1 MVLPTEATEIFS
13 SMMGCIFY
21 AIVYI
26 IYFLSNNIPF
36 PSSLGPVYQKEVKW
50 SAFNMEMIFHSHA
63 HANNSFHKKGSCLGL
78 IWKVRVFGTFFWEG
92 SLSKWRLC
100 SKEVCEKHE
109 FVYMN

>member
-50 SAFNMEMIFHSHA
+50 SAFNMIFHSHA
-63 HANNSFHKKGSCLGL
+63 HTNNSFSQERLCLGL
-78 IWKVRVFGTFFWEG
+78 IRKVRVFGTFFLEG

-109 FVYMN
+109 FVYMS

>member
-50 SAFNMEMIFHSHA
+50 SAFNMIFRSHA
-63 HANNSFHKKGSCLGL
+63 HANNSFYKKGCFLAS
-78 IWKVRVFGTFFWEG
+78 FG
-92 SLSKWRLC
+92 K
-100 SKEVCEKHE
+100 
-109 FVYMN
+109 

>member
-1 MVLPTEATEIFS
+1 MVSPTEATEIFS

-50 SAFNMEMIFHSHA
+50 SVFNMIFHSHA
-63 HANNSFHKKGSCLGL
+63 HANNSFSQERLCLGL
-78 IWKVRVFGTFFWEG
+78 IWKVRVFGTFFWKVAY
-92 SLSKWRLC
+92 LSGVYVVRK
-100 SKEVCEKHE
+100 
-109 FVYMN
+109 FVKNMSSYT

>member
-50 SAFNMEMIFHSHA
+50 LALNMIFHSHA
-63 HANNSFHKKGSCLGL
+63 HANNSFSQERLRTWPHFETEGFWNSEVGYLSG
-78 IWKVRVFGTFFWEG
+78 IYVVRT
-92 SLSKWRLC
+92 SL
-100 SKEVCEKHE
+100 
-109 FVYMN
+109 